1 MKGEN
6 NRERIKDVDSSRFDA
21 SVGLRRNQSPWSSAH
36 RSFRVSVCVW
46 RSNNSYLGDCIYYQE
61 DSGSKEVTF
70 KFKSLCDIYNDS

>member
-21 SVGLRRNQSPWSSAH
+21 SVRLRRNQSPWSSAN

-46 RSNNSYLGDCIYYQE
+46 RSNNSYRGDCVHYQE
-61 DSGSKEVTF
+61 DQRSKEITF
-70 KFKSLCDIYNDS
+70 KFKSLCDICKDF

>member
-21 SVGLRRNQSPWSSAH
+21 SVRLRRNQSPWSSAN

-46 RSNNSYLGDCIYYQE
+46 RSNNSYRGDCIYYQKDPE
-61 DSGSKEVTF
+61 QKEVTF
-70 KFKSLCDIYNDS
+70 KFKSLCDICKDF